1 MKKKTF
7 LAMAAAA
14 IMMTGCAGIGSSG
27 GLLSGMDA
35 NSLGNIIVSVLGI
48 NKVPEATL
56 LGTWNYSGPGCAFT
70 SDNMLAKAGGEVAA
84 RKIEAELLP
93 QYQKLGVNSGNTAFT
108 FKEDKSFSAKMAGKS
123 FGGTYTYDAN
133 TGAITFKTLLL
144 SMNGYVKMTTNG
156 ISLLF
161 ESQKVLNVLQ
171 TLGAMSGNATA
182 ASIAEL
188 SKNYDGVRVGFNL
201 KR

>member
-1 MKKKTF
+1 
-7 LAMAAAA
+7 
-14 IMMTGCAGIGSSG
+14 
-27 GLLSGMDA
+27 
-35 NSLGNIIVSVLGI
+35 
-48 NKVPEATL
+48 
-56 LGTWNYSGPGCAFT
+56 
-70 SDNMLAKAGGEVAA
+70 
-84 RKIEAELLP
+84 
-93 QYQKLGVNSGNTAFT
+93 
-108 FKEDKSFSAKMAGKS
+108 
-123 FGGTYTYDAN
+123 
-133 TGAITFKTLLL
+133 
-144 SMNGYVKMTTNG
+144 MNGYVKMTTNG

>member
-48 NKVPEATL
+48 NKVPETTL

-93 QYQKLGVNSGNTAFT
+93 QYQKLGVNSGQI
-108 FKEDKSFSAKMAGKS
+108 GWQVVWRHLHLRRQ
-123 FGGTYTYDAN
+123 YRCHH
-133 TGAITFKTLLL
+133 
-144 SMNGYVKMTTNG
+144 
-156 ISLLF
+156 
-161 ESQKVLNVLQ
+161 LQ
-171 TLGAMSGNATA
+171 DPFA
-182 ASIAEL
+182 
-188 SKNYDGVRVGFNL
+188 
-201 KR
+201 